1 MKKGLLFVPYLKGYG
16 GTETVINNLL
26 SEFDKH
32 NSDVQLKTYS
42 IGGSA
47 EHEWLNH
54 DDVHVIS
61 YPKNKYFREFLYII
75 TLPVLI
81 FWYLLK
87 NNPDFVI
94 ATNPIIWFLAK
105 KITRLLKKTTKIIAW
120 YHYSYKLKPVKSV
133 FLKNA
138 DKYFVISKGG
148 MKELIEQGIDSNK
161 ISVIYNPVLPSKKTI
176 HHSDNN
182 NVFVYVGR
190 TEFKNQKNISE
201 LFYALAKLPTK
212 NWTLLNYGIG
222 PDKDKL
228 VELSKKLG
236 IEKNIKWMG
245 FKENVFD
252 HINQADA
259 LVLTSTF
266 EGFSMVIAEAVS
278 HGLFAISSD
287 CPSGPNELINE
298 KNGLMYNVGDTKVL
312 SEYLRHTLNGKNY
325 INHEVIKN
333 SISKMY
339 IEHYFKRFI
348 NNIDNIG

>member
-42 IGGSA
+42 IGGSD
-47 EHEWLNH
+47 EREWLNH

-61 YPKNKYFREFLYII
+61 YPKNRHFRELLYII

-81 FWYLLK
+81 LWYLLK
-87 NNPDFVI
+87 DNPDFVI
-94 ATNPIIWFLAK
+94 ATNPIMWFLAK
-105 KITRLLKKTTKIIAW
+105 KITGLFKKSTKIIAW
-120 YHYSYKLKPVKSV
+120 YHYSYKLKPVRPV

-148 MKELIEQGIDSNK
+148 KKELIEQGIDSK
-161 ISVIYNPVLPSKKTI
+161 RISVIYNPVLPSKRTI
-176 HHSDNN
+176 HHSKNN

-201 LFYALAKLPTK
+201 LFYALAKLPTE

-228 VELSKKLG
+228 IDLSKQLN

-245 FKENVFD
+245 FKDNVFD
-252 HINQADA
+252 DDINQADA
-259 LVLTSTF
+259 LVLSSKF
-266 EGFSMVIAEAVS
+266 EGLPMVLLEGIS
-278 HGLFAISSD
+278 HGLFTISSN
-287 CPSGPNELINE
+287 CPTGPSEIINDG
-298 KNGLMYNVGDTKVL
+298 NGLLYECGDIDNLSRCLQLVL
-312 SEYLRHTLNGKNY
+312 NKKIRLTQKD
-325 INHEVIKN
+325 IKN
-333 SISKMY
+333 SINKFYVDKYM
-339 IEHYFKRFI
+339 KRFLDCI
-348 NNIDNIG
+348 YSV